1 MPDICQSRLN
11 FCCHST
17 IDCPNFL
24 DQCPRKDIK
33 HQKFRLFTF
42 LDLGITEICRRNG
55 SPVNLAKS
63 GGMVIKGS

>member
-1 MPDICQSRLN
+1 
-11 FCCHST
+11 
-17 IDCPNFL
+17 
-24 DQCPRKDIK
+24 
-33 HQKFRLFTF
+33 LFTF